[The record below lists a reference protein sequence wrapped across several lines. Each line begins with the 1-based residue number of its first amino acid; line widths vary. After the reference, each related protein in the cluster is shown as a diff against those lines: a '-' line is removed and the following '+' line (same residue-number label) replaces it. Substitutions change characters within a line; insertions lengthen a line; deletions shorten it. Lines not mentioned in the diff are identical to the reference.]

1 MKNYI
6 KQWEKN
12 EEQEENL
19 TWRGKKM
26 EELSR
31 ASLQIWGINKLI
43 GGNLW
48 VLLFFFPSHRYI
60 PWTNNCPWANSCP
73 GQKSNATRAI
83 LQITYELPHIPNPS
97 HLQYG
102 VNNYKQ
108 RQVWEC
114 PFHPPSPQH
123 SGVMWVQQEGNR
135 VWGKRRKKCL
145 KGQASD
151 ASSSTY

>member
-1 MKNYI
+1 M
-6 KQWEKN
+6 
-12 EEQEENL
+12 

-26 EELSR
+26 EALRR
-31 ASLQIWGINKLI
+31 ASLQIWGINKVT

-48 VLLFFFPSHRYI
+48 VLIFFSSHRHI
-60 PWTNNCPWANSCP
+60 PRTNNCPWATA
-73 GQKSNATRAI
+73 GQKSNASRAI
-83 LQITYELPHIPNPS
+83 LQITYEWPQIPNPS

-123 SGVMWVQQEGNR
+123 SGVMWLQQEGNR
-135 VWGKRRKKCL
+135 VWWKHRKRCL

-151 ASSSTY
+151 AFSSTY